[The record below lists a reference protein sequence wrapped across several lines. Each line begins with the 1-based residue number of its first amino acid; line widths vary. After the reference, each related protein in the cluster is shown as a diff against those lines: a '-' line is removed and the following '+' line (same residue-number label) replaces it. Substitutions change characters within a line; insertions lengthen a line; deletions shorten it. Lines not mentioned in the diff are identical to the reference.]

1 MTVATNM
8 WKTLSAINVNDHIEK
23 KGNLSYLSWAWAWE
37 QLMSH
42 YADSYYFFEEK
53 DSADGS
59 KEVICILTIH
69 EAEESVCRQMWL
81 PVMDHRN
88 KAIINP
94 DSRQV
99 SDAKMRCLV
108 KTMAM
113 FGLGHY
119 IYAGEDIPSAE
130 KDRQKRD
137 EDMAVITDD
146 QAKELNELA
155 HECMQDMD
163 RFCGHYQIACLELL
177 PASKYEQAYNLLK
190 QKVDQMHAQESANA
204 ESNKG
209 DE

>member
-1 MTVATNM
+1 MTLAAET
-8 WKTLSAINVNDHIEK
+8 WTTLSKINVNENIEK
-23 KGNLSYLSWAWAWE
+23 KGNLSYLSWTWAWSK
-37 QLMSH
+37 LMEH
-42 YADSYYFFEEK
+42 FPDSYYHFEDYKLE
-53 DSADGS
+53 DGTV
-59 KEVICILTIH
+59 EVTCILSIH
-69 EAEESVCRQMWL
+69 KGDQSVSRHMWL

>member
-1 MTVATNM
+1 MTLAAEIWT
-8 WKTLSAINVNDHIEK
+8 TLSKINVNENIEK
-23 KGNLSYLSWAWAWE
+23 KGNLSYLSWTWAWSK
-37 QLMSH
+37 LMEH
-42 YADSYYFFEEK
+42 FPDSYYHFEDYKLE
-53 DSADGS
+53 DGTV
-59 KEVICILTIH
+59 EVTCILSIH
-69 EAEESVCRQMWL
+69 KGDQSVSRHMWL

-204 ESNKG
+204 ESSKG

>member
-1 MTVATNM
+1 MTLAAEIWT
-8 WKTLSAINVNDHIEK
+8 TLSKINVNENIEK
-23 KGNLSYLSWAWAWE
+23 KGNLSYLSWTWAWSK
-37 QLMSH
+37 LMEH
-42 YADSYYFFEEK
+42 FPDSYYHFEDYKLE
-53 DSADGS
+53 DGTV
-59 KEVICILTIH
+59 EVTCILSIH
-69 EAEESVCRQMWL
+69 KGDQSVSRHMWL

>member
-1 MTVATNM
+1 MTLATNI
-8 WKTLSAINVNDHIEK
+8 WKTLSAINVNDQIEK

-53 DSADGS
+53 DFADGS

-81 PVMDHRN
+81 PVMDNRN

-137 EDMAVITDD
+137 EEMAVITDD

-155 HECMQDMD
+155 HECMQDMN
-163 RFCGHYQIACLELL
+163 RFCEFYQIACLELL